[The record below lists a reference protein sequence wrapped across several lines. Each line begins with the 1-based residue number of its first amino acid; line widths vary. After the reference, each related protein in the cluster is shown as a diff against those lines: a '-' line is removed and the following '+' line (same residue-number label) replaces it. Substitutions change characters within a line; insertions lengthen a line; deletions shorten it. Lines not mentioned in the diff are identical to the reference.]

1 MSFYQSKRQ
10 AGIEA
15 GMLRGRDVLRQ
26 PGTQKIRLRD
36 RTYDRLSGNKEGRQ

>member
-26 PGTQKIRLRD
+26 PGTQIRLID
-36 RTYDRLSGNKEGRQ
+36 RNYDRLSGNKEGRY